1 MTNCKYISDYPNLQ
15 TGKIIIYEC
24 NEITY
29 DNNEYCRFH
38 QKGYLTDDTIDDIR
52 GLFLD
57 KLQNAIDHNESLLC
71 IGYILPPLLLPE
83 DVTSINIP
91 INFARAVFKLGKFV
105 MADMVFN
112 KKVSFWSTTF
122 EDEVKFSGI
131 TFHEKILFQY
141 SKFEKYSIFEDIHF
155 NKLCNFSDSI
165 FYNINFS
172 NVIFFEINFLS
183 CKFNL

>member
-131 TFHEKILFQY
+131 TFHEKIHLPVFKIYKNILFLKIY
-141 SKFEKYSIFEDIHF
+141 PI
-155 NKLCNFSDSI
+155 L
-165 FYNINFS
+165 INY
-172 NVIFFEINFLS
+172 VIYR
-183 CKFNL
+183 K